1 MRKLF
6 KNEVFRTIVS
16 YAFII
21 LIVVLIR
28 LFIFDPVRV
37 EGHSMDTTLSDGE
50 IMILN
55 KVYYRKNDIE
65 RFDIVVVDEGDK
77 NIIKRVIGL
86 PGEVISYR
94 NNKLYIDGQEVSD
107 PFPSKKTEDFTLGD
121 IGHERIPGGCYFVMG
136 DNRNH
141 SADARGWIN
150 KYVKK
155 SKIVAKA
162 EFKYWPWGHKGLL
175 KRADYAE

>member
-136 DNRNH
+136 DNRSN
-141 SADARGWIN
+141 SLDSRSEAIGVIRKKQILGKANLVVWPLN
-150 KYVKK
+150 KVGNVK
-155 SKIVAKA
+155 
-162 EFKYWPWGHKGLL
+162 
-175 KRADYAE
+175 